1 MAADRGAALADVAS
15 PTLTETKTGRGAAS
29 KRRILR
35 IAMIVLALIGLGIA
49 TYLTLAHYAG
59 FTLAC
64 TTKHNSCEQV
74 QQSVYANVAGVPVAL
89 LGLIGYVAILASLL
103 APESEATRLATLAL
117 VVFGWGFSMYLTY
130 REAFSLHEYCEWCL
144 SSAGVL
150 TVLLPLSI
158 WRYLL
163 GSQPS
168 QPPDAPR

>member
-1 MAADRGAALADVAS
+1 MAGVAAPSQAV
-15 PTLTETKTGRGAAS
+15 TETERDTASS
-29 KRRILR
+29 KRRGVR
-35 IAMIVLALIGLGIA
+35 IAMIVLALIGLGVA
-49 TYLTLAHYAG
+49 SYLTAAHYAG

-74 QQSVYANVAGVPVAL
+74 QHSIYANVAGVPVAL

-103 APESEATRLATLAL
+103 VPQSEATRLATLAL

-144 SSAGVL
+144 SSAGIL
-150 TVLLPLSI
+150 TVLLPLAI

-163 GSQPS
+163 GAS
-168 QPPDAPR
+168 QPPVAPR